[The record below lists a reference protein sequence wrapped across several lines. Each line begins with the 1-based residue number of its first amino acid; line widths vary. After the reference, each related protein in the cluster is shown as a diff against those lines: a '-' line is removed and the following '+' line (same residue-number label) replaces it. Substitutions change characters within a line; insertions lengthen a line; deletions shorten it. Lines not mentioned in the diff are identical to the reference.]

1 MGEIIN
7 LNRVRKDRAKAGARA
22 AAASNRAAHGRS
34 KAERTRAETERE
46 RAARLL
52 DGSKLED

>member
-7 LNRVRKDRAKAGARA
+7 LNRVRKDRAKAGATA
-22 AAASNRAAHGRS
+22 AAKTNRARYGQS
-34 KAERTRAETERE
+34 KAERALAETERE